1 MAERRLSR
9 QELNRQRRR
18 TGFIGR
24 EEQLDFFRR
33 NLGRDPQ
40 SPDFRYL
47 FHVHGNGGV
56 GKTSLVR
63 QWEQQARER
72 GAATAIIGDEV
83 HDVVEA
89 MTAVADR
96 LEQEGL
102 PLDRFKKRL
111 KEYRQRRHEVER
123 GQAAAEPAA
132 DVPSVGGMVTAQV
145 GLAAAGAV
153 PLLGAVT
160 GAMDPT
166 TTALGVDRIRS
177 WASARL
183 RAPEDVQLVLSPVK
197 QLTPVFLTDLAEVAR
212 QRPLLVLFFDVYE
225 RLGPLLDGWLRQVI
239 QEETHGVL
247 EANVVVVLSG
257 QGRLDPRHWA
267 DWASE
272 VAEVPLD
279 VFSEQEARDLLT
291 ARGVTDPDTVEV
303 ILRLSGRLPVLLDM
317 LAHPRPLSP
326 GEVVDPAETAVE
338 RFLKWEHDPDR
349 RAATLACALPLHLDE
364 DVYRALAPEGAAEQ
378 YPWLRGLP
386 FMGHHDGNHR
396 YHDTVRALMLRHQRT
411 QYPTRWAEQQATLA
425 DFYGK
430 RREALE
436 PDLTP
441 HRDRGYWDSERWRE
455 ARQDETYHR
464 LCANPAAAL
473 AGAVADTVQACG
485 QGASALRQWVQML
498 GSAWRDADA
507 SELAPWARRLADAAE
522 SEQPTARVLTLL
534 VVAPELDAEARSAA
548 HTLRGRLHY
557 DKGEYEEA
565 VLQYDEALRLAPDGA
580 WALACRGDAYR
591 LLSRYDDALRDLDR
605 ALQLDPDDTD
615 ALGSRGSTFRSLGRY
630 VDALSDLDRAIALRP
645 DYAWDHGVRGQVYWS
660 LGRYDAAIADLDRAA
675 ELGLDAAWIRGARGE
690 VHRLAGR
697 YEEAVRDLDRALE
710 LEPDTAWVLLSR
722 GSTHRLAGHRD
733 LAIADLDRALRL
745 NPDDPWAYAER
756 GDAHRLA
763 GRYDAAIADLDR
775 AIDIDPEHVWAFHA
789 RGRVHRSVG
798 RSEAA
803 LQDYDRAIE
812 LNPDAAWLRH
822 DRGETRQDAGDHEAA
837 IADFDEAIR
846 LDPEMV
852 TAYVN
857 RGHCHLATGAYDD
870 AISDYDQALRLGGL
884 TQDSHESSTT
894 HTWVLIRRGEARLL
908 SGAAEAALD
917 DVVKAL
923 ERAPDHA
930 WAYLVRSLV
939 ARRLGDAE
947 EGAYWRRTQELL
959 TAKAEGNDVA
969 LGNLVLLHCMR
980 PDPEAAG
987 RVLDRFLAA
996 PPEPWMFPEMLNIL
1010 ERYERA
1016 GLLDPVALAGPRA
1029 RLREAYAALSSGG
1042 AGR

>member
-18 TGFIGR
+18 SGFIGR
-24 EEQLDFFRR
+24 EEQLDVFRR
-33 NLGRDPQ
+33 NLGRDPE

-56 GKTSLVR
+56 GKTSLIR

-72 GAATAIIGDEV
+72 GAATAIVGDEV

-89 MTAVADR
+89 MAAVADR
-96 LEQEGL
+96 LEHEGL
-102 PLDRFKKRL
+102 PLDRFRKRL

-160 GAMDPT
+160 GVMDPT
-166 TTALGVDRIRS
+166 TAALGVDRIRS

-197 QLTPVFLTDLAEVAR
+197 QLTPVFLTDLAEAAR

-239 QEETHGVL
+239 QEDTHGVL

-272 VAEVPLD
+272 IAEVPLD

-291 ARGVTDPDTVEV
+291 ARGVTDPETVEV

-317 LAHPRPLSP
+317 LAHTRPTVP

-338 RFLKWEHDPDR
+338 RFLKWEHDQDR

-364 DVYRALAPEGAAEQ
+364 DIYRALAPEGAAEQ

-386 FMGHHDGNHR
+386 FMGHHDGHHR
-396 YHDTVRALMLRHQRT
+396 YHDTVRALMLRHQRL
-411 QYPTRWAEQQATLA
+411 QYPGRWAAQQATLA
-425 DFYGK
+425 DLYGK
-430 RREALE
+430 RSEALE
-436 PDLTP
+436 ADLTP

-473 AGAVADTVQACG
+473 AAAVADTVRVCH
-485 QGASALRQWVQML
+485 QGTSALRQWVQMFEH
-498 GSAWRDADA
+498 AWRDTDA
-507 SELAPWARRLADAAE
+507 AELAHWARRLKGAVE
-522 SEQPTARVLTLL
+522 SEQPLERTFTLL
-534 VVAPELDAEARSAA
+534 VSASELNVTHRAA
-548 HTLRGRLHY
+548 ALVLRGRQRY
-557 DKGEYEEA
+557 NQSEYEAAIED
-565 VLQYDEALRLAPDGA
+565 YDEALRLVPDSA
-580 WALACRGDAYR
+580 WALAHRGETHR
-591 LLSRYDDALRDLDR
+591 VLGHHEEALRDLDR
-605 ALQLDPDDTD
+605 AVELDADDLY
-615 ALGSRGSTFRSLGRY
+615 ALESRGSALGY
-630 VDALSDLDRAIALRP
+630 L
-645 DYAWDHGVRGQVYWS
+645 
-660 LGRYDAAIADLDRAA
+660 
-675 ELGLDAAWIRGARGE
+675 
-690 VHRLAGR
+690 GR
-697 YEEAVRDLDRALE
+697 YEEALRDLDRVIEQGPRRAWDYAERGRVHHRMRRYDAAVADYDKAIELAPDDAWIHRGRGDLHVSAGRFEEAVRDFDRAIELEPYEALGWAFRGAAHRHAGRLDLAVADLDRALE
-710 LEPDTAWVLLSR
+710 L
-722 GSTHRLAGHRD
+722 
-733 LAIADLDRALRL
+733 
-745 NPDDPWAYAER
+745 DDDEWTYAER
-756 GDAHRLA
+756 GEAHRLA
-763 GRYDAAIADLDR
+763 GRLEAAVADFGLAIALDPQYFWALWKRGDVHRQADRYREAVRDYGR
-775 AIDIDPEHVWAFHA
+775 AIQLDS
-789 RGRVHRSVG
+789 GT
-798 RSEAA
+798 
-803 LQDYDRAIE
+803 
-812 LNPDAAWLRH
+812 AWLYERRAKAH
-822 DRGETRQDAGDHEAA
+822 HLAGDYVAA
-837 IADFDEAIR
+837 VVDFGEAIR
-846 LDPEMV
+846 LDPAQATV
-852 TAYVN
+852 YAG
-857 RGHCHLATGAYDD
+857 RGHCHLATGDYDV
-870 AISDYDQALRLGGL
+870 AISDYDAALRLGTL
-884 TQDSHESSTT
+884 DENAHNTDTT
-894 HTWVLIRRGEARLL
+894 YTWVLIRRGEARLL
-908 SGAAEAALD
+908 SGAAEAARGDLAESLD
-917 DVVKAL
+917 RTA
-923 ERAPDHA
+923 DHA
-930 WAYLVRSLV
+930 WAHIISALI
-939 ARRLGDAE
+939 ARQLGDAE
-947 EGAYWRRTQELL
+947 EGAHWRRAHELL
-959 TAKAEGNDVA
+959 MAEGGDVD

-987 RVLDRFLAA
+987 RALDRFLAA

-1016 GLLDPVALAGPRA
+1016 GLLDPDALAGPRG
-1029 RLREAYAALSSGG
+1029 RLREAYAAVSSGG